1 MHRIKRIS
9 VRSSN
14 FSWPFCEEGQLKLEL
29 RTFITAAFCILLT
42 AFYLLPAV
50 QAQSTGGIKGK
61 VRNLNGDSIGGA
73 TITARQNG
81 KDLKT
86 VTAGNKGDF
95 TLDGLESGVYNVV
108 FEARGYSSGVKYDV
122 PVQSG
127 KIRDLGGNLIMQV
140 DRGSFVIINGSVYYK
155 SGHSI
160 PGADVKIERIN
171 GDGSVRKV
179 TTLYTDIGGE
189 FAFRQKEGAAKFRIT
204 ATFRGVS
211 ASKDIEVDSA
221 AIYRLAIT
229 LDLERGEK

>member
-1 MHRIKRIS
+1 MHRIRI
-9 VRSSN
+9 VIEKYAR
-14 FSWPFCEEGQLKLEL
+14 FRFGLLP
-29 RTFITAAFCILLT
+29 TAFCLLAFAFCLPPT
-42 AFYLLPAV
+42 AYC
-50 QAQSTGGIKGK
+50 QTTGGIKGK
-61 VRNLNGDSIGGA
+61 VRNMNGDGIGGA

-86 VTAGNKGDF
+86 VTAGKKGDF
-95 TLDGLESGVYNVV
+95 QVDGLESGVYNVV
-108 FEARGYSSGVKYDV
+108 FDARGYSSGVKYDV

-140 DRGSFVIINGSVYYK
+140 DRGSFVIINGSVYFK

-160 PGADVKIERIN
+160 PGADVKIERVN

-179 TTLYTDIGGE
+179 TTLYTDVGGE

-204 ATFRGVS
+204 ATYKGIS

-221 AIYRLAIT
+221 AIYRLSII
-229 LDLERGEK
+229 LDVERGEK